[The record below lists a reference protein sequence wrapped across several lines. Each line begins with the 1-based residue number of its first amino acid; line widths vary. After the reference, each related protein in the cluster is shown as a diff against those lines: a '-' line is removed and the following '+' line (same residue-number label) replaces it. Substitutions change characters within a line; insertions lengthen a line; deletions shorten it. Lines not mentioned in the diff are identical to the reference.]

1 MVVEIEITPSIL
13 SGPVARTAKGR
24 PSIIVQEEMA
34 NKELP
39 ALRIRESTC
48 MYMYIRNMST
58 AIILIF
64 GSVIQTTDEEVSVGA
79 CNE

>member
-1 MVVEIEITPSIL
+1 MVVEIETTPSIL

-48 MYMYIRNMST
+48 TYIRNMST

-64 GSVIQTTDEEVSVGA
+64 GCVIQRTDEEVSVGA